1 MCFGPRTAWAGFT
14 GTTRHLQHGRTVVD
28 PGVMTGSQDSLTEDR
43 ASRWGTHGTAGA
55 TFAGLLEFEHISK
68 CFGET
73 QAVKDVSLQ
82 LHPGEIA
89 CLLGP
94 SGCGKT
100 TLLRIAAG
108 IEKPDHGRL
117 LFDGQEMAGPGRFV
131 PPEKRNIG
139 LMFQDFA
146 LFPHLSILDNVAFGL
161 KNMPRA
167 EARTIA
173 LLALERVGLAAN
185 AANYPHHL
193 SGGEQQRVALARAV
207 VPRPQVMLMDEP
219 FSGLDQRLRESV
231 RAETLTLLRE
241 TRASCLLV
249 THDPVEA
256 MGLADRIFLM
266 RQGRLV
272 QAGTPEDLYRQPI
285 DAAAARFFS
294 DANELTG
301 RIWDKQVETL
311 LGRFPAPAGATSGKV
326 LVMIRPQGIT
336 RAAPGEGVEGLV
348 TQTRF
353 QGDDVRCTIMFNG
366 LDEPMTALIGARF
379 APPKGEA
386 AWFKIDPQHVFV
398 FENGGGGTIC

>member
-1 MCFGPRTAWAGFT
+1 MQEPYANSSDRRGTRWGPR
-14 GTTRHLQHGRTVVD
+14 
-28 PGVMTGSQDSLTEDR
+28 
-43 ASRWGTHGTAGA
+43 GTAGVS
-55 TFAGLLEFEHISK
+55 FAGLLEFVSISK
-68 CFGET
+68 AFGQT
-73 QAVKDVSLQ
+73 AAVKDVSLK

-108 IEKPDHGRL
+108 IEKPDQGRL
-117 LFDGQEMAGPGRFV
+117 LFAGQEMAGPGRFV
-131 PPEKRNIG
+131 PPEKRKIG

-146 LFPHLSILDNVAFGL
+146 LFPHLSILENVAFGL
-161 KNMPRA
+161 KNLGRE
-167 EARTIA
+167 EARKIA
-173 LLALERVGLAAN
+173 LHALERVGLATY
-185 AANYPHHL
+185 AAQYPHHL

-272 QAGTPEDLYRQPI
+272 QAGTPEDLYRQPA

-294 DANELTG
+294 DANEVKG
-301 RIWDKQVETL
+301 RINGGQVETP
-311 LGRFPAPAGATSGKV
+311 LGRFPAPAGTTSGRA
-326 LVMIRPQGIT
+326 LVMIRPQGLG
-336 RAAPGEGVEGLV
+336 RAASGDGVEGLV

-353 QGDDVRCTIMFNG
+353 QGDDVRCTVQFNG

-379 APPKGEA
+379 APPKGET
-386 AWFKIDPQHVFV
+386 AWFKIDPSHVFV
-398 FENGGGGTIC
+398 FETGGGDTIS